1 MDKIFK
7 KGNLYYYRMNIYNN
21 IPEELKNKVDL
32 YVQNNIKKY
41 INENIFKELEI
52 FHKNRLKKLFFNF
65 YYKLN
70 ILYTNFE
77 IDNNEILRDI
87 LFFLNHPYSQNMD
100 TPFMSGKFT
109 NKFINIMK
117 RLNKNTTQIIIRWY
131 RCYYLNSHY
140 DDYQLE
146 EKIISMLCY
155 KYNLNKRR
163 CTPLGKPYQEKK
175 KRNINFII
183 DILNNLS
190 IIELEKLY
198 IYKMNEIGECNN
210 KFIIENTLS
219 FGK

>member
-1 MDKIFK
+1 MD
-7 KGNLYYYRMNIYNN
+7 IYKN
-21 IPEELKNKVDL
+21 IPEEIKYKVDL
-32 YVQNNIKKY
+32 NIQKNIKIY

-70 ILYTNFE
+70 ISYTNLE

-100 TPFMSGKFT
+100 TPFMSGRFT
-109 NKFINIMK
+109 NKFIYILK
-117 RLNKNTTQIIIRWY
+117 RLNKNITQIIKTWY
-131 RCYYLNSHY
+131 TCYYLNSLY

-146 EKIISMLCY
+146 EKFISMLCY
-155 KYNLNKRR
+155 KYYLSKKK

-175 KRNINFII
+175 KRTTNFIF

-190 IIELEKLY
+190 ITELEKLY
-198 IYKMNEIGECNN
+198 IYKMKEIGQCNKKN
-210 KFIIENTLS
+210 IIENTLS
-219 FGK
+219 FDYCQFNSG

>member
-32 YVQNNIKKY
+32 YVQKNIKNY
-41 INENIFKELEI
+41 MNENIFKELEI

-100 TPFMSGKFT
+100 SPFMSGKFT
-109 NKFINIMK
+109 NKFINIMN
-117 RLNKNTTQIIIRWY
+117 RLNKNITQIIIKWY
-131 RCYYLNSHY
+131 TCYYLNSHY

-146 EKIISMLCY
+146 EKFISMLCY
-155 KYNLNKRR
+155 
-163 CTPLGKPYQEKK
+163 PLDY
-175 KRNINFII
+175 
-183 DILNNLS
+183 
-190 IIELEKLY
+190 
-198 IYKMNEIGECNN
+198 
-210 KFIIENTLS
+210 
-219 FGK
+219 